1 MGLDLY
7 SKIEPFLDFQEEV
20 YELHKEFLSFV
31 MDKNLDNILDIGCG
45 QGYFLENLLI
55 NKKTCFGIDLSKQ
68 QIEFCKAKGLTN
80 VDSIALED
88 VTQNYDCA
96 TAIFDVINYIP
107 KDILK
112 SFFQD
117 TNKVLNKD
125 GYFIFDINSY
135 FGFSEVAQGCI
146 TIDVEDKFIAI
157 DAIFEDEK
165 LITDLVLFSNTD
177 NNLYKKEADSI
188 TQYFHETTY
197 LKNLLTTCGFKV
209 EQIKEF
215 NLHGYEESDKLI
227 FICKKI

>member
-20 YELHKEFLSFV
+20 YELHKEFLSFIIN
-31 MDKNLDNILDIGCG
+31 KNLDNILDIGCG
-45 QGYFLENLLI
+45 QGYFLENLLL

-68 QIEFCKAKGLTN
+68 QIEFCKAKGLSN
-80 VDSIALED
+80 VDSIALEN
-88 VTQNYDCA
+88 VTNKFDCA

-125 GYFIFDINSY
+125 GYFIFDINSD

-146 TIDVEDKFIAI
+146 TIDLEDKFIAI

-165 LITDLVLFSNTD
+165 LITDLVMFTNTTNDLF
-177 NNLYKKEADSI
+177 KKEADSI
-188 TQYFHETTY
+188 TQYYHETSY
-197 LKNLLTTCGFKV
+197 LKAILEECGFKI
-209 EQIKEF
+209 EQINQF
-215 NLHGYEESDKLI
+215 NLHAYEEADKLI

>member
-55 NKKTCFGIDLSKQ
+55 NKKNCFGIDLSKQ
-68 QIEFCKAKGLTN
+68 QIEFCKAKGLSN
-80 VDSIALED
+80 VDSIALEN
-88 VTQNYDCA
+88 VTNKYDCA

-125 GYFIFDINSY
+125 GYFIFDINSD

-146 TIDVEDKFIAI
+146 TIDLEDKFIAI

-165 LITDLVLFSNTD
+165 LITDLVMFTNTTNDLF
-177 NNLYKKEADSI
+177 KKEADSI
-188 TQYFHETTY
+188 TQYYHETSY
-197 LKNLLTTCGFKV
+197 LTAILEECGFKI
-209 EQIKEF
+209 EQINQF
-215 NLHGYEESDKLI
+215 NLHAYEEADKLI